1 MRVFRSF
8 SEAAGALR
16 GCAVAIGNFDGVHL
30 GHRTLFQLARA
41 GAAARGGP
49 AVALTFEPHPV
60 RVLRPALA
68 PPLLTPLPRKL
79 ELLAECGLDAVVVQP
94 FDLAYAAADA
104 AEFVA
109 RDLAGHLGAAEVVV
123 GHDFTAGKG
132 RTRVDGLRQ
141 LLAARGVAL
150 TLVDPVAWEG
160 LVVSSTK
167 IRELLLEGQVEAAA
181 ELLGRPHDVEG
192 EVERGAGL
200 GRQLGFATANLLP
213 QAMLPANGVYAVWA
227 RLIAAPLPSPLP
239 ALRGEGMGDNSLS
252 PAAGERDD
260 SLPPLAGG
268 GSGRGVDHL
277 GVTNVGVK
285 PTVQRAGP
293 VTAET
298 HLLDAEDRDLYG
310 ERLRVHFVARL
321 REERRFP
328 TLDALRQ
335 QIVEDAGRARELLAV
350 MGPM

>member
-41 GAAARGGP
+41 GAATRGGP

-109 RDLAGHLGAAEVVV
+109 RDLAGQLGAAEVVV
-123 GHDFTAGKG
+123 GHDFTAGTG

-200 GRQLGFATANLLP
+200 GRQLGFATANLRP
-213 QAMLPANGVYAVWA
+213 QAMLPANGVYAVRA
-227 RLIAAPLPSPLP
+227 RLLAS
-239 ALRGEGMGDNSLS
+239 EG
-252 PAAGERDD
+252 DD
-260 SLPPLAGG
+260 SLPPRAGG

-310 ERLRVHFVARL
+310 ERLRIGFVARL

-328 TLDALRQ
+328 TVDALRQ
-335 QIVEDAGRARELLAV
+335 QIVEDAGRARELLAA

>member
-8 SEAAGALR
+8 SEAGALR

-49 AVALTFEPHPV
+49 GVALTFEPHPV

-109 RDLAGHLGAAEVVV
+109 RDLAGQLGAAEVVV

-141 LLAARGVAL
+141 LLAARGVA
-150 TLVDPVAWEG
+150 
-160 LVVSSTK
+160 
-167 IRELLLEGQVEAAA
+167 
-181 ELLGRPHDVEG
+181 
-192 EVERGAGL
+192 
-200 GRQLGFATANLLP
+200 
-213 QAMLPANGVYAVWA
+213 
-227 RLIAAPLPSPLP
+227 
-239 ALRGEGMGDNSLS
+239 
-252 PAAGERDD
+252 
-260 SLPPLAGG
+260 
-268 GSGRGVDHL
+268 
-277 GVTNVGVK
+277 
-285 PTVQRAGP
+285 
-293 VTAET
+293 
-298 HLLDAEDRDLYG
+298 
-310 ERLRVHFVARL
+310 
-321 REERRFP
+321 
-328 TLDALRQ
+328 
-335 QIVEDAGRARELLAV
+335 
-350 MGPM
+350 

>member
-8 SEAAGALR
+8 SEAAGELR

-41 GAAARGGP
+41 GAASRGGP

-109 RDLAGHLGAAEVVV
+109 RDLVGQLGAAEVVV

-200 GRQLGFATANLLP
+200 GRQLGFATANLRP
-213 QAMLPANGVYAVWA
+213 QAMLPANGVYAVRA
-227 RLIAAPLPSPLP
+227 RLDPV
-239 ALRGEGMGDNSLS
+239 EY
-252 PAAGERDD
+252 
-260 SLPPLAGG
+260 
-268 GSGRGVDHL
+268 L

-298 HLLDAEDRDLYG
+298 HLLGAEDRDLYG
-310 ERLRVHFVARL
+310 ERLRVRFVARL

-335 QIVEDAGRARELLAV
+335 QIVEDAGQARELLAA
-350 MGPM
+350 MEPM

>member
-41 GAAARGGP
+41 GAASRGGP

-109 RDLAGHLGAAEVVV
+109 RDLVGQLGAAEVVV

-200 GRQLGFATANLLP
+200 GRQLGFATANLRP
-213 QAMLPANGVYAVWA
+213 QAMLPANGVYAVRA
-227 RLIAAPLPSPLP
+227 RLDPV
-239 ALRGEGMGDNSLS
+239 EY
-252 PAAGERDD
+252 
-260 SLPPLAGG
+260 
-268 GSGRGVDHL
+268 L

-298 HLLDAEDRDLYG
+298 HLLGAEDRDLYG
-310 ERLRVHFVARL
+310 ERLRVRFVARL

-335 QIVEDAGRARELLAV
+335 QIVEDAGQARELLAA
-350 MGPM
+350 MEPM